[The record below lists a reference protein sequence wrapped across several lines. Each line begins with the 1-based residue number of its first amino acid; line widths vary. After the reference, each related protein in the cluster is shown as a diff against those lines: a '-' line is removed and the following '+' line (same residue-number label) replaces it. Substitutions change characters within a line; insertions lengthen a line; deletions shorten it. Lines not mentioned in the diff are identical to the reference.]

1 MKIQQKCF
9 RKLVKLVLIG
19 LALLTCLCNKDKPT
33 ALELIVKTVGTR
45 RLTEARLSGGFSYGL
60 LEIPTTN
67 KEERTN
73 FGLDPFLLTDNEQ
86 FRGDNY
92 RKTNNRGDLFKEAK
106 FIIYTN
112 LNNNLDANNLHELG
126 VIELLSGNYSS
137 SIDYLEKALVQG
149 LRNSRLL
156 NDLAGAYLE
165 RGQQK
170 KRSADLIKALDLIGE
185 IRDLDKNDFLIE
197 AKFNKALVLEKLCL
211 VVNAQEAWKEYLSSE
226 TNADWKQEGQLHL
239 AELEKEKMLSNW
251 LKGKE
256 KLVEAITIGDINTA
270 QNIIKQ
276 FPYEARICVL
286 EELIPGWASATEQK
300 EETRTKIIK
309 IITFIGQK
317 IFELQGDKELLD
329 RVNTII
335 SIDKN
340 IQKRSILANAYLHY
354 IEGVKAFEN
363 YENEK
368 AIELFEQAIK
378 GFSQVDDKASKV
390 WTIFQRARCDL
401 VESEYQKVFESF
413 NGIDN
418 LVKNNTYL
426 YLEGRILWSKG
437 LIYGFQFD
445 LSKALQFKQLALNI
459 IGKMG
464 DIAGSSKL
472 NHLIASDLVFMGEE
486 EEAWTYIHKSLILSS
501 NTTDFTWR
509 IGVFVI
515 LQKDIIRMGKL
526 RVANYVYQEIKG
538 EILKSNNETLKCS
551 FLLEHSSINYK
562 LGRIKEALTELDLA
576 REHLAKISDPAHK
589 KNTEQVFLL
598 TESSY
603 QIASKP
609 EKAITTYNKVLED
622 VIEKDK
628 LYVTQIYTSR
638 AKAYQAIGNY
648 DKAEA
653 DLKSGIEAFES
664 QRSKITDERYRLS
677 FFEEPQAVYEDMIK
691 LQINQRQR
699 LDVAFDYVE
708 LARSRALLDAIDGR
722 AKAIKLDKRQDLQ
735 LEGTAKPFTL
745 SQVQKALPKTV
756 TLIRYLITKDKIFA
770 WVIDKDKVNL
780 VEQEINETQLEQQI
794 FEMRKTIINFNSKPQ
809 EIESAIFPVYNA
821 IFAKI
826 KPLIKQNADQT
837 LIIIPDKAL
846 YAVPFNALIDPETKR
861 YLIEDFPLGS
871 APSAT
876 VYVRCLE
883 RDKQLSKN
891 INEKVLAIGN
901 PSFSQE
907 HFKGMRYLSNAE
919 KEAEAVSEIYSNTA
933 TKLLLTKDATKETFL
948 KELSNYNV
956 IHYAGHALV
965 DPASPL
971 FSKLLL
977 AFPDNAPSSYDEAVY
992 AHEIYGQ
999 QFNQTKLVILAACRT
1014 AGGQRTKGEGMISL
1028 ARPFLAK
1035 GVPAVV
1041 ASLWDA
1047 DDKASLELFK
1057 TFHQERLAGKNS
1069 LVAMQKAQIKLLKSS
1084 YPLEN
1089 HPRMWSLFQVIG
1101 GVNLN

>member
-1 MKIQQKCF
+1 MKLQKVYIFLLFLGLVGLTLPICF
-9 RKLVKLVLIG
+9 CAKKKEISGLKALVEVVNTK
-19 LALLTCLCNKDKPT
+19 
-33 ALELIVKTVGTR
+33 
-45 RLTEARLSGGFSYGL
+45 RLTEGRLSGGFKYGL
-60 LEIPTTN
+60 LKRPTSLDKSN
-67 KEERTN
+67 SN
-73 FGLDPFLLTDNEQ
+73 QDPFFLADNTSRGFADVDNKSLSDAALVIYNQIEKAPNLTQ
-86 FRGDNY
+86 
-92 RKTNNRGDLFKEAK
+92 K
-106 FIIYTN
+106 
-112 LNNNLDANNLHELG
+112 HELALLNILEG
-126 VIELLSGNYSS
+126 RYTKAIE
-137 SIDYLEKALVQG
+137 YLESVIAKYPKDT
-149 LRNSRLL
+149 SSLL
-156 NDLAGAYLE
+156 NDLAVAYLE
-165 RGQQK
+165 RGDTQGNPK
-170 KRSADLIKALDLIGE
+170 DLIHSLSLIDEALAINNNML
-185 IRDLDKNDFLIE
+185 E
-197 AKFNKALVLEKLCL
+197 AKFNKALLSEKLYL
-211 VVNAQEAWKEYLSSE
+211 NSQSEKYWQEYLTVEKNEDWYREANNHIIQLKKVSKLNDWTE
-226 TNADWKQEGQLHL
+226 TKKQLVKSIETEDIHK
-239 AELEKEKMLSNW
+239 LESIVK
-251 LKGKE
+251 
-256 KLVEAITIGDINTA
+256 D
-270 QNIIKQ
+270 
-276 FPYEARICVL
+276 FPHRVRIYVL
-286 EELIPGWASATEQK
+286 NELIPEWAK
-300 EETRTKIIK
+300 EIK
-309 IITFIGQK
+309 VGNKLQAIKLANVSLFIGQIIDK
-317 IFELQGDKELLD
+317 LQDDKTIINISLILIEVNKDSSREALLSIGYLTYDQGRKALEQYESQKAKELF
-329 RVNTII
+329 
-335 SIDKN
+335 K
-340 IQKRSILANAYLHY
+340 
-354 IEGVKAFEN
+354 KAIVLFAQAKDEN
-363 YENEK
+363 GKAWTNFQIARCEMLLSDYENAISKLKKITNFAKEK
-368 AIELFEQAIK
+368 KL
-378 GFSQVDDKASKV
+378 
-390 WTIFQRARCDL
+390 
-401 VESEYQKVFESF
+401 
-413 NGIDN
+413 
-418 LVKNNTYL
+418 L
-426 YLEGRILWSKG
+426 YLLARIYWVIG
-437 LIYGFQFD
+437 LIESHQFKFSD
-445 LSKALQFKQLALNI
+445 SFATKQLALEYLEKVKDNE
-459 IGKMG
+459 G
-464 DIAGSSKL
+464 IAVVNS
-472 NHLIASDLVFMGEE
+472 LIAMTLIDLKEQEEVWGYQYKALLNISKIIDSNWTFIVFIAITPQLYSLNEIRAATYFYQELNELANKKENQTYKFLALLESSRLQLKLFNNKQALHYLEKAEE
-486 EEAWTYIHKSLILSS
+486 QLNKITDPAFHLSS
-501 NTTDFTWR
+501 QHQLFITKAKYKVNNDPQAA
-509 IGVFVI
+509 IAELEELSKI
-515 LQKDIIRMGKL
+515 LPKDDQLYKTAL
-526 RVANYVYQEIKG
+526 LQ
-538 EILKSNNETLKCS
+538 LKSKAYLALKEYEKAEETLKEY
-551 FLLEHSSINYK
+551 F
-562 LGRIKEALTELDLA
+562 
-576 REHLAKISDPAHK
+576 
-589 KNTEQVFLL
+589 QV
-598 TESSY
+598 
-603 QIASKP
+603 
-609 EKAITTYNKVLED
+609 
-622 VIEKDK
+622 
-628 LYVTQIYTSR
+628 
-638 AKAYQAIGNY
+638 
-648 DKAEA
+648 
-653 DLKSGIEAFES
+653 FES
-664 QRSKITDERYRLS
+664 QRNKITDERYRLS

-756 TLIRYLITKDKIFA
+756 TLIRYLMTKDKIFA

-794 FEMRKTIINFNSKPQ
+794 VEMRKTIINFNSKPQ

-876 VYVRCLE
+876 VYLRCLE

-907 HFKGMRYLSNAE
+907 HFKGMRYLSSAE
-919 KEAEAVSEIYSNTA
+919 KEAQAVSEIYSSTA

-971 FSKLLL
+971 FSKLLF

-1084 YPLEN
+1084 YFLEN

-1101 GVNLN
+1101 GVNPN